1 MASLTKKLIHGKPYY
16 YLRECQRVNGK
27 PTIVW
32 QQYLGSA
39 EDLARRLTPRPSPD
53 LTPQKAIVREFG
65 ASAACLAMA
74 QQLDLVGTICG
85 SPPLDP
91 PRGT

>member
-27 PTIVW
+27 PTIVR

-39 EDLARRLTPRPSPD
+39 EDLARR
-53 LTPQKAIVREFG
+53 
-65 ASAACLAMA
+65 AAYP
-74 QQLDLVGTICG
+74 G
-85 SPPLDP
+85 
-91 PRGT
+91 